1 MAANECIEKAASAQ
15 MSDQECDALLA
26 QMDAREPMLS
36 CDDMDKIEKQWV
48 ERRAARR
55 CALVLMTKPFSWLRE
70 QVENDRDFALA
81 VADVLSCTKN
91 IDYYKGMVDLME
103 QARLWSMMALACRED
118 MSDLITEAETG
129 NLKVNAVHL

>member
-1 MAANECIEKAASAQ
+1 MAVNECIEKAASDE
-15 MSDQECDALLA
+15 MSDQEVDELLA
-26 QMDAREPMLS
+26 QIDAREPMLS

-81 VADVLSCTKN
+81 VADVFICTKN
-91 IDYYKGMVDLME
+91 IDYYKGMAELME
-103 QARLWSMMALACRED
+103 QAKLWSMMALVCRED
-118 MSDLITEAETG
+118 MSDLIAEVETG
-129 NLKVNAVHL
+129 NLKVDAVHP